1 VEILQ
6 VRKLSV
12 RWRSEEFSEI
22 EERGNHSI
30 EKASVVE
37 EDGNLVVLRG
47 HHRL

>member
-1 VEILQ
+1 M
-6 VRKLSV
+6 
-12 RWRSEEFSEI
+12 EEFSEI